1 MRNGDKRDSPMGRP
15 HVMTA
20 AERQRR
26 GKLREVTHAGDVLV
40 ALERAGNVLAALER
54 AYKRARYEYEQRE
67 IRAGIKRLLAR
78 WEKETAERAR
88 RAGAPLSPA

>member
-1 MRNGDKRDSPMGRP
+1 MGRP
-15 HVMTA
+15 P
-20 AERQRR
+20 AERQRRHR

-67 IRAGIKRLLAR
+67 IRAGIFIAAACWRSVA
-78 WEKETAERAR
+78 AA
-88 RAGAPLSPA
+88 

>member
-1 MRNGDKRDSPMGRP
+1 MGRP

-54 AYKRARYEYEQRE
+54 IRGRRSVLLVTHREQV
-67 IRAGIKRLLAR
+67 
-78 WEKETAERAR
+78 ERIADR
-88 RAGAPLSPA
+88 SVALGAA

>member
-1 MRNGDKRDSPMGRP
+1 MGRP
-15 HVMTA
+15 P

-26 GKLREVTHAGDVLV
+26 HRAKMREVAHASDVLV
-40 ALERAGNVLAALER
+40 ALERAGDVLAALER

-78 WEKETAERAR
+78 WEKEAAAAERAR
-88 RAGAPLSPA
+88 RS